1 MKILVTGA
9 AGFIGH
15 AVSKE
20 LAKDNEVM
28 AIDNFNNYYS
38 PNLKNIRAKELSELG
53 IHVKDLS
60 LEHLFK
66 IEKNYKPELVV
77 HLAAQPGVRISY
89 KNYDKYLKC
98 NIDGFKS
105 LLDFCVERKVSKVVY
120 ASSSSVYGDSELPS
134 KESDACN
141 PKSLYGFTKLFN
153 ESMSKI
159 YSNEFDISMIGLRF
173 FTIYGPYGRPDMAY
187 FSFTNSIQKK
197 DEIVLFNQGSMSREM
212 TYIDDAVEGAMLAIK
227 RLMKKG
233 CINEIYNIGSDHTI
247 TTIELLNKIERMLS
261 MSSRIKQEESDAE
274 VLSTCS
280 NLQQSK
286 HELGY
291 NPKIS
296 IEEGLDNFLKWKI
309 DYDRKN

>member
-20 LAKDNEVM
+20 LAKDNEVI

-141 PKSLYGFTKLFN
+141 PKSF
-153 ESMSKI
+153 
-159 YSNEFDISMIGLRF
+159 
-173 FTIYGPYGRPDMAY
+173 
-187 FSFTNSIQKK
+187 
-197 DEIVLFNQGSMSREM
+197 
-212 TYIDDAVEGAMLAIK
+212 
-227 RLMKKG
+227 
-233 CINEIYNIGSDHTI
+233 
-247 TTIELLNKIERMLS
+247 
-261 MSSRIKQEESDAE
+261 
-274 VLSTCS
+274 
-280 NLQQSK
+280 
-286 HELGY
+286 
-291 NPKIS
+291 
-296 IEEGLDNFLKWKI
+296 
-309 DYDRKN
+309 